1 MPANQKPSKR
11 KRGRPVEYPMP
22 EPITDT
28 LENVLKALG
37 NLPAKETRGVGLPQ
51 EGREKVVPQP
61 AQSRGKWSLCD
72 VIPKS

>member
-28 LENVLKALG
+28 LENVLKALVTFPPKKRG
-37 NLPAKETRGVGLPQ
+37 EWGFLKKAAK
-51 EGREKVVPQP
+51 K
-61 AQSRGKWSLCD
+61 
-72 VIPKS
+72 